1 MLDLHTGAM
10 VLDKEDRAQE
20 WGGYVGYDLIRSVW
34 QQQVMGHEMQNLRQV
49 LGGAFWQECILPGM
63 DKINFLVTGTS
74 RHGMVGIKLFQELFI
89 TTSFPGAYRG
99 FLYTKY

>member
-49 LGGAFWQECILPGM
+49 LGGAF
-63 DKINFLVTGTS
+63 
-74 RHGMVGIKLFQELFI
+74 
-89 TTSFPGAYRG
+89 
-99 FLYTKY
+99 